1 MATNID
7 PEQVIARL
15 SQQLGA
21 LHVQIAMRD
30 VALEAAEAR
39 IAELE
44 GDGEGSA
51 TPRAA

>member
-1 MATNID
+1 MATEIN
-7 PEQVIARL
+7 PEHVITRL

-21 LHVQIAMRD
+21 LQVQVAMRD

-44 GDGEGSA
+44 GESSPTA
-51 TPRAA
+51 